1 MKWDHGEKKKTIGA
15 KVSVYVVNRS
25 ASKSVSQ
32 GILPL
37 PPPPPPHAELAI
49 FARPPPPRYMSN
61 FQRKLLNWQ
70 VQNIWHDIRAWMEIY
85 S

>member
-1 MKWDHGEKKKTIGA
+1 MGPRRAEKSKKKIFLQNIMKWDHGEQKKTIGA

-37 PPPPPPHAELAI
+37 PPPMLSWQFLHAPLPHAI
-49 FARPPPPRYMSN
+49 
-61 FQRKLLNWQ
+61 
-70 VQNIWHDIRAWMEIY
+70 
-85 S
+85 

>member
-1 MKWDHGEKKKTIGA
+1 MGPRRAEKSKKKIFLQNIMKWDHGEQKKTIGA

-37 PPPPPPHAELAI
+37 PPPPPPMLSWQFLHAPLPHAI
-49 FARPPPPRYMSN
+49 
-61 FQRKLLNWQ
+61 
-70 VQNIWHDIRAWMEIY
+70 
-85 S
+85 